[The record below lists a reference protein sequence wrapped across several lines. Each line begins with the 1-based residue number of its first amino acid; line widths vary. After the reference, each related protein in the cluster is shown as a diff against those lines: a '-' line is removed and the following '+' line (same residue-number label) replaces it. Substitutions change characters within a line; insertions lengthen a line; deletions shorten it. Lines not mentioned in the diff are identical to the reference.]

1 VQFLEQ
7 FTLDFEFEDL
17 NPATTGNE
25 RKYTEFKNISSSLKN
40 NVLLMNIL
48 NEKDSCS
55 VTCLKIIAVKRIL
68 QNDQE
73 WEVYINLNYHDQ
85 QQQY

>member
-1 VQFLEQ
+1 VQLIEQ
-7 FTLDFEFEDL
+7 CSLDSEFEDL

-25 RKYTEFKNISSSLKN
+25 RKYTKFKNFSSALKSS
-40 NVLLMNIL
+40 VLLMNIL
-48 NEKDSCS
+48 NEKDSSS
-55 VTCLKIIAVKRIL
+55 VTCLKIIVVKRIL

-85 QQQY
+85 QQY